1 MADHLQHE
9 LKKEFQLE
17 RMILFSDAIFAIA
30 ITLLVIEIK
39 VPAFDR
45 HSATDTMLQNS
56 LDDMIPKFVGFLLSF
71 MIIGAYWIIHH
82 RIFGFVINY
91 NNKLLSL
98 NLILLLGV
106 VLMPFSTAFFSE
118 YLLRFLKTP
127 MLFYIINVA
136 FLGFMNLFLWRYVS
150 NGKNQ
155 LSVPVSK
162 KDRASVTLRTI
173 VPSLSFIIIAIG
185 YLLTAKYAPYFILG
199 LAVVLRIIRYFIK
212 KKSNRAETHEP
223 V

>member
-45 HSATDTMLQNS
+45 HTATDIMLQNS
-56 LDDMIPKFVGFLLSF
+56 LDEMIPKFVGFLLSF

-91 NNKLLSL
+91 NNKLLSI
-98 NLILLLGV
+98 NLVLLLAV

-136 FLGFMNLFLWRYVS
+136 LLGFMNFFLWQYVS
-150 NGKNQ
+150 NDKNQ
-155 LSVPVSK
+155 LSVAVSK
-162 KDRASVTLRTI
+162 KDRASISLRTI
-173 VPSLSFIIIAIG
+173 IPSLSFIIVAVG
-185 YLLTAKYAPYFILG
+185 FLLTAKLAPYFV
-199 LAVVLRIIRYFIK
+199 LAVAVLIRLIRYFVK
-212 KKSNRAETHEP
+212 KKTNRAEIHKH

>member
-30 ITLLVIEIK
+30 ITLLVLEIK

-45 HSATDTMLQNS
+45 HTATDKMLTDTLNE
-56 LDDMIPKFVGFLLSF
+56 MIPKFVGFLLSF

-82 RIFGFVINY
+82 RIFGYVVNY

-98 NLILLLGV
+98 NLILLLGI

-173 VPSLSFIIIAIG
+173 VPSLSFIIIAVG

-199 LAVVLRIIRYFIK
+199 LALVLRIIRYYVK